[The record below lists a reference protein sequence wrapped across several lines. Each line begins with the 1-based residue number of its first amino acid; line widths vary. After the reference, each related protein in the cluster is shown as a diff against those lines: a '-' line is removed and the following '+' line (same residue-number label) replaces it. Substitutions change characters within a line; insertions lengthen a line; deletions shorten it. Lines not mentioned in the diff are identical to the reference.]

1 MKSNNFFK
9 KFGAKGY
16 YIALILCAAAI
27 GISGY
32 LYYRNETQNDPS
44 LQDPTD
50 DVGVVDPTGD
60 NLPVG
65 GTQPGD
71 DQPGGDNQLQGSDP
85 TVPKDDP
92 ADQVLKTQAPLEGNI
107 IGEHAVDCLSYNETT
122 RDWRTH
128 NGIDIAAEAGT
139 EVLAAADG
147 TVYTVYN
154 DESYGTTVVIR
165 HAEGLVTVYS
175 SLDQETAVKAGDTVI
190 MGQTIGKVG
199 NTALLETAIGD
210 HLHFSVSKNDA
221 AVDPVEFLKLN

>member
-9 KFGAKGY
+9 KFGAQGY
-16 YIALILCAAAI
+16 YIALILCACAI

-32 LYYRNETQNDPS
+32 LYYRNATQNDPA
-44 LQDPTD
+44 LQDPTT
-50 DVGVVDPTGD
+50 DVGLQDPTVD

-71 DQPGGDNQLQGSDP
+71 DQLQGTEP
-85 TVPKDDP
+85 TVPNEKP
-92 ADQVLKTQAPLEGNI
+92 EQMPLKTQTPLAGNI
-107 IGEHAVDCLSYNETT
+107 ISSHAVDCLAYNETT

-139 EVLAAADG
+139 EVRAAANG
-147 TVYTVYN
+147 TVYTVFS
-154 DESYGTTVVIR
+154 DDAYGTTVVVR
-165 HAEGLVTVYS
+165 HTDGYVTVYS
-175 SLDQETAVKAGDTVI
+175 SLDKDVAVTVGDTVT

-210 HLHFSVSKNDA
+210 HLHFSVSRNDQP
-221 AVDPVEFLKLN
+221 VDPMDFLNLN